1 MWRHRLTPLAAFAV
15 AAVLAGPAAAFDSD
29 TEFGRFVAGRLGSL
43 RLEVADGLQGVVP
56 GESAFAPALRELR
69 IAPAGDPGGLLYFTP
84 SVTIGG
90 ANLSLGVG
98 YGTMSPFPSGD
109 VGAARVGGEVELG
122 ALRFGGSYE
131 QGHGALLGDTGGRQ
145 RGFDLGASYDIGNFT
160 TGLTWSR
167 GVYRDFFAGSSG
179 TSTQDELS
187 LSLSYRLSRGIDLIG
202 ALQYD
207 QSDSASRPDSAGSFV
222 FGTAI
227 RF

>member
-1 MWRHRLTPLAAFAV
+1 MWRHRLTPLAVFAV
-15 AAVLAGPAAAFDSD
+15 AAALASRAAAFDRD
-29 TEFGRFVAGRLGSL
+29 MELGRFVTGPLGSL
-43 RLEVADGLQGVVP
+43 HLEVGDGLQGVVP
-56 GESAFAPALRELR
+56 GESAFAPVLRELR
-69 IAPAGDPGGLLYFTP
+69 VAPPGDPGGLLYFTP
-84 SVTIGG
+84 SMTIGG

-109 VGAARVGGEVELG
+109 IGTTRLGGEVGFG

-131 QGHGALLGDTGGRQ
+131 QGHGALLGDLGGRQ
-145 RGFDLGASYDIGNFT
+145 RGFDVGASYDIGNFT

-179 TSTQDELS
+179 TATQDELS
-187 LSLSYRLSRGIDLIG
+187 LSLSYRLGKGIDLIG
-202 ALQYD
+202 TLQYD
-207 QSDSASRPDSAGSFV
+207 QSDSASGPDSAGSFV